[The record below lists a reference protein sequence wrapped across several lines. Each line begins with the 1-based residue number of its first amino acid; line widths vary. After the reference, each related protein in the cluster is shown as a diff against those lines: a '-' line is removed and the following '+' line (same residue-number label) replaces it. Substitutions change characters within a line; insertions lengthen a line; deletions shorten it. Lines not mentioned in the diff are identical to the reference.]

1 MPSFQF
7 LTFAQFS
14 RMCLELAVKIKEDSD
29 GTPIDYVISI
39 QRGGAL
45 MSKLLSDLFNA
56 PIATLT
62 VSTYENMEQKSEP
75 YISQEVSVSI
85 SGKSV
90 IVVDEIC
97 DSGSTLHFVQNYL
110 QNQAPASMRTAV
122 LYMKSHSVFTP
133 DFWVQTSDKWIVF
146 PGELRETAQALR
158 TIKGL
163 DQSVYDEFQSYVQAH
178 GGDQALQQELELKI

>member
-1 MPSFQF
+1 
-7 LTFAQFS
+7 
-14 RMCLELAVKIKEDSD
+14 
-29 GTPIDYVISI
+29 
-39 QRGGAL
+39 
-45 MSKLLSDLFNA
+45 
-56 PIATLT
+56 
-62 VSTYENMEQKSEP
+62 MEQKSEP

-97 DSGSTLHFVQNYL
+97 DTGSTLDFVQKYL
-110 QNQAPASMRTAV
+110 QNQAPSLMRTAV

-158 TIKGL
+158 GMEGL
-163 DQSVYDEFQSYVQAH
+163 DQSVYDEFHSYLRGHGADQSH
-178 GGDQALQQELELKI
+178 KEKLNLTLS